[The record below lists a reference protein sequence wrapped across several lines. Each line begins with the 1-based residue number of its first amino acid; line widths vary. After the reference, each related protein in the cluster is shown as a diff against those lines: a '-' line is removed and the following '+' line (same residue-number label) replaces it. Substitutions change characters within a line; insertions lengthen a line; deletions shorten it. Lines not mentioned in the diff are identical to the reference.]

1 MKKLDFFFAFCQA
14 CRSVWHHFLQLYAL
28 WRQTTPAWGARF
40 EISQSFMEQLSAKQ
54 KNRYV
59 VPWELCLINLPI
71 WPNQKVSW
79 WRVFGFCFFFCLL
92 MLQISAAISEMSEA
106 NKDLL
111 EKYRK
116 EVALRRKYHEQLVE
130 LKGITLKGSN
140 WPHQVK
146 SASLSELPVCRQHSR
161 AVSREA
167 SAKGGPARRGPLGG
181 RDDGPQQRV
190 LALGAEQRKGSHLWN
205 GQNLPPTVHTGRG
218 NKDDTCKGSTAGRP
232 LTFILVSSGLP
243 GDWTSCDV
251 LHRWIPR
258 LHICLRTDGLWKNL
272 HYGGKTLITVRAT
285 HNRHLKV

>member
-1 MKKLDFFFAFCQA
+1 
-14 CRSVWHHFLQLYAL
+14 
-28 WRQTTPAWGARF
+28 
-40 EISQSFMEQLSAKQ
+40 MEQLSAKQ

-190 LALGAEQRKGSHLWN
+190 LALSAEQRKGSHLWN

-218 NKDDTCKGSTAGRP
+218 NKDDTCKGSIIVQQEDR
-232 LTFILVSSGLP
+232 
-243 GDWTSCDV
+243 
-251 LHRWIPR
+251 
-258 LHICLRTDGLWKNL
+258 
-272 HYGGKTLITVRAT
+272 
-285 HNRHLKV
+285 

>member
-1 MKKLDFFFAFCQA
+1 MKTDYASLRSQVRNFSEFYGAAISEAKKQVCGALRTMFNKFAYLTK
-14 CRSVWHHFLQLYAL
+14 SK
-28 WRQTTPAWGARF
+28 G
-40 EISQSFMEQLSAKQ
+40 FMME
-54 KNRYV
+54 
-59 VPWELCLINLPI
+59 
-71 WPNQKVSW
+71 
-79 WRVFGFCFFFCLL
+79 GFWVLFFFFCLL

-218 NKDDTCKGSTAGRP
+218 NKDDTCKGSIIVQQEDR
-232 LTFILVSSGLP
+232 
-243 GDWTSCDV
+243 
-251 LHRWIPR
+251 
-258 LHICLRTDGLWKNL
+258 
-272 HYGGKTLITVRAT
+272 
-285 HNRHLKV
+285 